1 MFEVGQLV
9 ILKNDKDSNIYKIKE
24 IDKSDI
30 FLIGYNIRT
39 KIKVNI
45 EDLVIAP
52 KKAIDEVSKS
62 QIKIQNAIIKTKPR
76 GKKYLYGRVLHID
89 GDEDYLESCMSL
101 YSKVG
106 IKAQGI
112 YIKEKEIPFKIED
125 ILLYL
130 TPDIIVITGHDNFNN
145 EDIKNIDNYENSKI
159 FGDAIRIIRKHF
171 SDVVIIAGACKSHFE
186 YLIGKGA
193 NFASSP
199 GRINTHTYDPA
210 IVAIKVASTSK
221 NQTVD
226 FSDISK
232 FIEGG
237 RKAIGGVETEGK
249 MKLIY

>member
-1 MFEVGQLV
+1 MFEIDQLV
-9 ILKNDKDSNIYKIKE
+9 ILKNDKENNIYKIKKIDNTE
-24 IDKSDI
+24 IY
-30 FLIGYNIRT
+30 LIGYNIRT

-45 EDLVIAP
+45 DDLTIAP
-52 KKAIDEVSKS
+52 QKVIDEVSKS

-76 GKKYLYGRVLHID
+76 GKKYLYGRVLHVD
-89 GDEDYLESCMSL
+89 GDEDYLESCMNL

-112 YIKEKEIPFKIED
+112 YIKEKEILNKIED

-130 TPDIIVITGHDNFNN
+130 TPDIIVITGHDNFNAG
-145 EDIKNIDNYENSKI
+145 DIKNIDNYENSKI
-159 FGDAIRIIRKHF
+159 FGEAIRIIRKHF
-171 SDVVIIAGACKSHFE
+171 NDVVIVAGACKSHFE
-186 YLIGKGA
+186 YLMGKGA

-210 IVAIKVASTSK
+210 IVAIKVASTSI

-226 FSDISK
+226 FLDIIK
-232 FIEGG
+232 YIEGG
-237 RKAIGGVETEGK
+237 RKAVGGVETQGK